1 MSLIRPA
8 TGTTGSPDPA
18 TPGSPV
24 PGRADAASSGLTSG
38 SLARTALS
46 RRSFGKLLVAA
57 AGTAALTACAPR
69 SGTPSPD
76 APLRV
81 MAINHVWS
89 QAISAYFPEFEDM
102 IGRRVS
108 MQMLTADQLS
118 NSYNV
123 KLNASATDI
132 DVMMVRALQ
141 EQLLFARN
149 GWMADLTD
157 RVEDTAFDWA
167 DFQEAPRDRS
177 VTRGHVLSVPVVTE
191 RPALYYRKDLVE
203 GLGGAPQTLDD
214 LLAMSLELADRDN
227 GQFGFVGRGQ
237 RAGAVSQW
245 SSFLYSFGG
254 DFTLEDGSSG
264 IGTPEAVAAY
274 EYYGRLLHEA
284 GPPGATNMSLE
295 QAMPIFAQ
303 GKAAFYVDA
312 DAIYSNFLDP
322 SISTV
327 QETVGFAPFP
337 AGPAGS
343 KPHNIPSWSIGV
355 NAFSR
360 MQDDAWAFVQW
371 ASSPEMVARLQ
382 AEGIPGARQS
392 AWSDPETLAS
402 FPPELAETMRINAE
416 NGIGHDR
423 PEVIQVGR
431 ARDIVG
437 RPLVAGILGEDV
449 ASVAADADA
458 EFRDFLDRDNRQQ
471 EF

>member
-1 MSLIRPA
+1 MSLIRPPTRELVTA
-8 TGTTGSPDPA
+8 
-18 TPGSPV
+18 
-24 PGRADAASSGLTSG
+24 RAGGITS
-38 SLARTALS
+38 AALS
-46 RRSFGKLLVAA
+46 RRSFGKLFVAA
-57 AGTAALTACAPR
+57 AGAVAGATALSACAPR
-69 SGTPSPD
+69 TGAPGPD

-89 QAISAYFPEFEDM
+89 QAISEYFPEFEDL
-102 IGRRVS
+102 IGRRVT

-123 KLNASATDI
+123 KLNASASDI

-149 GWMADLTD
+149 GWLADLTG
-157 RVEDTAFDWA
+157 RTEDADYDWL
-167 DFQEAPRDRS
+167 DFQQAPRDRS
-177 VTRGHVLSVPVVTE
+177 ITRGEVLSVPVVTE

-203 GLGGAPQTLDD
+203 DFGGAPQTLDD
-214 LLAMSLELADRDN
+214 LLSMSLELADRKN
-227 GQFGFVGRGQ
+227 SFFGYVGRGQ
-237 RAGAVSQW
+237 RSGAVTQW
-245 SSFLYSFGG
+245 SSFLYSHGG

-264 IGTPEAVAAY
+264 IGTPEALAAY
-274 EYYGRLLHEA
+274 EYYGRLLKET
-284 GPPGATNMSLE
+284 GPPGVTNMSLE

-303 GKAAFYVDA
+303 GKAAFYIDA

-322 SISTV
+322 GISTV
-327 QETVGFAPFP
+327 QDTVGFAPFP

-343 KPHNIPSWSIGV
+343 KPHNIPSWSLGI
-355 NAFSR
+355 NTFSR
-360 MQDDAWAFVQW
+360 LQDDAWAFVRW

-392 AWSDPETLAS
+392 AWSDPATLAS
-402 FPPELAETMRINAE
+402 FPADLAESMRLNAE

-437 RPLVAGILGEDV
+437 RPLVAGILGQDV
-449 ASVAADADA
+449 APVARDADTEFA
-458 EFRDFLDRDNRQQ
+458 EFLVRDNRQQ